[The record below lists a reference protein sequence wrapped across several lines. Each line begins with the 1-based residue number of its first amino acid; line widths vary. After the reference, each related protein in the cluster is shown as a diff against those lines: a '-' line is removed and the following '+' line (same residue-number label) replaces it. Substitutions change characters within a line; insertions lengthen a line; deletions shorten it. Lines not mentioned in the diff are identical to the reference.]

1 MSADLLRVLTCGSV
15 DDGKSS
21 LLGRLLY
28 ETRSIFEDQLTALER
43 DTRRYG
49 TQGERLDLALLVDG
63 LQAEREQGIT
73 IDVAYRFFSTARRRF
88 IVADTPGHEQYTRN
102 MATGASTAELAIILV
117 DARKGLLTQ
126 TRRHTRIVAMMGIRH
141 VVLAVNK
148 MDLVGYAQPVFEGIA
163 REYVDWA
170 AQCGLTEVVALPLSA
185 LEGDGVAE
193 RSPHMPWFKGPSLLE
208 HLETVDV
215 SAPADTGPLRL
226 PVQMVLRPDADFRG
240 FAGRLAAGAVHVG
253 DRLRVMPSGVEAV
266 VRALPAFGGGRA
278 EAATGESVLV
288 QLDRE
293 VDVSRG
299 DVLAAADAPTGVA
312 DQFEARVLWMGH
324 ADLVAGRSYLFKLH
338 TREARATVTAIRH
351 RVDLNTGAALSAR
364 QLSLNDIGVV
374 TLSVSQPV
382 PFEPYG
388 TNRTLGGGV
397 LIDPVT
403 FDTVGAVLID
413 FALRRSGNMHWHP
426 SPITR
431 DERRVLMQQRACCI
445 WFTGL
450 SGSGKSTIAHALEQ
464 RLHAEGRF
472 TYVLDGDNIR
482 HGLNRDL
489 GFTEA
494 ARVENIRRV
503 AEVARLMVDAG
514 LVVIV
519 AFISPFRADRDMA
532 RDLFGD
538 GEFLEVFVD
547 TPLEECER
555 RDPKGLYRKAR
566 AGELPNFTG
575 LDSPYE
581 PPASPEVRLD
591 TARQS
596 VDACVDQVRAQLP

>member
-1 MSADLLRVLTCGSV
+1 
-15 DDGKSS
+15 
-21 LLGRLLY
+21 
-28 ETRSIFEDQLTALER
+28 
-43 DTRRYG
+43 
-49 TQGERLDLALLVDG
+49 
-63 LQAEREQGIT
+63 
-73 IDVAYRFFSTARRRF
+73 
-88 IVADTPGHEQYTRN
+88 
-102 MATGASTAELAIILV
+102 
-117 DARKGLLTQ
+117 
-126 TRRHTRIVAMMGIRH
+126 
-141 VVLAVNK
+141 
-148 MDLVGYAQPVFEGIA
+148 
-163 REYVDWA
+163 
-170 AQCGLTEVVALPLSA
+170 
-185 LEGDGVAE
+185 
-193 RSPHMPWFKGPSLLE
+193 
-208 HLETVDV
+208 
-215 SAPADTGPLRL
+215 
-226 PVQMVLRPDADFRG
+226 MVLRPDADFRG
-240 FAGRLAAGAVHVG
+240 FAGRVAAGVVRPG
-253 DRLRVMPSGVEAV
+253 DAIRVMPSGVEAT
-266 VRALPAFGGGRA
+266 VRALPAFGGDRA
-278 EAATGESVLV
+278 EAQTGESVLV

-299 DVLAAADAPTGVA
+299 DVLAAAPAPTGVA

-351 RVDLNTGAALSAR
+351 RVDLNTGAALSA
-364 QLSLNDIGVV
+364 QHLSLNDIGVV
-374 TLSVSQPV
+374 TLAVSQPV
-382 PFEPYG
+382 PYEPYS
-388 TNRTLGGGV
+388 TNRTMGGGV

-413 FALRRSGNMHWHP
+413 FALRRSGNLHWHP
-426 SPITR
+426 SPISR
-431 DERRVLMQQRACCI
+431 DDRRVLMQQRACCV

-519 AFISPFRADRDMA
+519 AFISPFRADRAMA
-532 RDLFGD
+532 RALFAD
-538 GEFLEVFVD
+538 DEFIEVFVD
-547 TPLEECER
+547 TPLDECER

-566 AGELPNFTG
+566 SGALPNFTG

-581 PPASPEVRLD
+581 APQTPEVTLD
-591 TARQS
+591 TTTLA
-596 VDACVDQVRAQLP
+596 VDACVERVRLRLP